1 MCFLLPVVYCLSSH
15 QISLICEAID
25 LQDRDKKA
33 CTIIDRLAANEESI
47 ARLYRGY
54 ADAFPDLRE
63 FWSSLASE
71 EVGHASCMRSLGRQ
85 IGAPSLFM
93 DENRFT
99 ATAIQTFAGYLDRE
113 LSRLKEGEIPLIEAL
128 SITLYIEESL
138 IESRFFELFRAD
150 SAELQ
155 YTLAKLRDETLAHR
169 NRAKETLEKHKQ
181 AQRVKFD
188 TTT

>member
-1 MCFLLPVVYCLSSH
+1 M
-15 QISLICEAID
+15 D
-25 LQDRDKKA
+25 LQDPDEKA
-33 CTIIDRLAANEESI
+33 RTIIDRLATNEESI

-54 ADAFPDLRE
+54 ADAFPILRE
-63 FWSSLASE
+63 FWSSLAGE
-71 EVGHASCMRSLGRQ
+71 EIGHASCIRSLGRQ
-85 IGAPSLFM
+85 IGTPSLFM
-93 DENRFT
+93 DENRFN
-99 ATAIQTFAGYLDRE
+99 ASAIQTFAGYLDRE

-188 TTT
+188 STTQ